1 VGFIT
6 YNWLLRVAPTPLVS
20 TYAYVNP
27 VIAILLGTFLVN
39 EPMTARIIIAAVIIV
54 FAVVLINFALHP
66 RSQPEEQTVYALG
79 DID

>member
-6 YNWLLRVAPTPLVS
+6 YNWLLRMAPTPLVS

-27 VIAILLGTFLVN
+27 IIAIFLGTFLVN
-39 EPMTARIIIAAVIIV
+39 EPLTERIIIAAVIIV

-66 RSQPEEQTVYALG
+66 RSQPEDQTVHTPG
-79 DID
+79 G